1 MKAFFLLLLLT
12 FNASA
17 AEVTLGLEREVRP
30 PTPSP
35 TFGQQID
42 PQVAWNGRSYVAVW
56 IDLTGGAL
64 RATRLN
70 AEGRPLKPM
79 GQLVVSSG
87 VMSARIA
94 AAENGYIV
102 VWKADQGLFSIRLN
116 DFGTPVGEARALASS
131 AATPLALAW
140 NGSTYLLVSR
150 ADGVHP
156 QPVTIWIL
164 DGEGKPIVTKVD
176 APVGPP
182 LAVHAVGRTYVYV
195 DAPCPANCARII
207 TVAENGELTA
217 RTIDNLP
224 DSYERAAFS
233 DDRILLVS
241 ANSAANSYVLVDYQG
256 NVVAADTIN
265 AKSPLVDAGW
275 DGRRFIV
282 FLVDR
287 EARILSGARITPAG
301 NVIDPLPFNISHTF
315 AYTGS
320 GHNLVSIA
328 GGASIMAIWSDTFF
342 SGQADVVA
350 RSVAAFDDLASAP
363 DTRTLLSDQSL
374 NFILPPQRDVQLAS
388 ANGRLL
394 AIWSEG
400 TNLRGSLD
408 GQAIDIDIGTT
419 VTFPVAAAGNEC
431 FLVAW
436 FQGSNYVA
444 RRIGFDGRLLDAQP
458 FAIANDRTGAP
469 GVREWSL
476 AHDGTNFVFVW
487 AYGGI
492 RAVRIAESGAVLD
505 ATKRTIITFGDRDI
519 YETPAVA
526 LTGAGLFAG
535 WFEISPPSITLFGAR
550 LKKDATSDG
559 SPRTLQLSGSAVSRL
574 AVASDGDRVTYAW
587 GEEKCLLVAQFTAGG
602 ELLTAPRAIDCG
614 TPHSVQIAWSG
625 SEYVVVWSAGN
636 VRAMRVDRQGNPMDA
651 APFDV
656 SPPAK
661 PAIDPAVTAT
671 PAGVTIAYSRPDETA
686 NVSRIFARELARLGT
701 GPSRRRAIER

>member
-1 MKAFFLLLLLT
+1 M
-12 FNASA
+12 S
-17 AEVTLGLEREVRP
+17 
-30 PTPSP
+30 
-35 TFGQQID
+35 
-42 PQVAWNGRSYVAVW
+42 
-56 IDLTGGAL
+56 
-64 RATRLN
+64 
-70 AEGRPLKPM
+70 
-79 GQLVVSSG
+79 
-87 VMSARIA
+87 SARIA
-94 AAENGYIV
+94 AAENGYLV
-102 VWKADQGLFSIRLN
+102 VWKGDQGLFSIRLN
-116 DFGTPVGEARALASS
+116 DFGTPVGEARALTGS

-140 NGSTYLLVSR
+140 NGTTHLLVSR
-150 ADGVHP
+150 ADGIHP

-164 DGEGKPIVTKVD
+164 DGEGKPIVTKTD
-176 APVGPP
+176 ATLGPP
-182 LAVHAVGRTYVYV
+182 LGVQAVGRTYVYV
-195 DAPCPANCARII
+195 DATRII
-207 TVAENGELTA
+207 TVAEDGALTA
-217 RTIDNLP
+217 RTTGNLT

-241 ANSAANSYVLVDYQG
+241 AGATNSYALVDYQG
-256 NVVAADTIN
+256 NVLAADSIN
-265 AKSPLVDAGW
+265 ATSPLVDAAW
-275 DGRRFIV
+275 DGQRFIV
-282 FLVDR
+282 FLVEH
-287 EARILSGARITPAG
+287 EARILGAVRITPAG

-328 GGASIMAIWSDTFF
+328 RGASILAIWSDLFF
-342 SGQADVVA
+342 SSQADIVA

-400 TNLRGSLD
+400 SNLRGSLN
-408 GQAIDIDIGTT
+408 GQAIDIGTT
-419 VTFPVAAAGNEC
+419 VTFPVAAAGNGC

-436 FQGSNYVA
+436 FQGSRYVA
-444 RRIGFDGRLLDAQP
+444 QRIGLDGRLLQAQP

-469 GVREWSL
+469 AVREWSL

-492 RAVRIAESGAVLD
+492 RAVRIAENGAVLD

-526 LTGAGLFAG
+526 RTGAGLFAG
-535 WFEISPPSITLFGAR
+535 WFEISPPRVTLFGAP
-550 LKKDATSDG
+550 LTKDATSDG
-559 SPRTLQLSGSAVSRL
+559 SPRTLPLSGNAVSRL
-574 AVASDGDRVTYAW
+574 AVASDGYRVTYAW
-587 GEEKCLLVAQFTAGG
+587 AEEKCLLVAQFTAGG

-614 TPHSVQIAWSG
+614 TPHSVQIAWNA

-656 SPPAK
+656 TPPAK
-661 PAIDPAVTAT
+661 PAAEPAVTAT
-671 PAGVTIAYSRPDETA
+671 PAGVIIAYSRPDETDS
-686 NVSRIFARELARLGT
+686 VSRIFTRELARLGT
-701 GPSRRRAIER
+701 APSRRRAIDR